1 MTVRSLRPS
10 SEGIVPVELA
20 ARLTLALA
28 VLLVAFEVISGALWT
43 PTLRVLYVAM
53 AVVVAAA
60 VTLTSL
66 SERQRG
72 WLVVATWLASGW
84 TSLFVAG
91 LREGFIILTVS
102 VALAGA
108 FAGLR
113 GGLAIV
119 ASTVLVAWLAAW
131 FHVGVEPSAPQRF
144 ADSAYSDAWS
154 LQILVFGGLSL
165 MMVVV
170 QSRHAAAVY
179 ASNERA
185 RSFAAVAERSTAA
198 VVFTDLERRMV
209 WVNEAFTRL
218 TGYGVEDA
226 VGQTPGSLLQGPG
239 TDPAEVAR
247 MDGALAAL
255 RPIRVDLVNYRKG
268 GAPYWVRVEVEPYHD
283 EAGVLR
289 GFTGAQQDVTSER
302 MSALFDD
309 VERAL
314 LADFA
319 AAPSGSLDTPLVR
332 NLARCEAVSWV
343 RVWRRGP
350 TGLRSIETVLPE
362 SRLGPVMPPAALELS
377 EGFEGVALLAAERDD
392 VPTERA
398 HLAQGGGF
406 RHRLWSGAGADWRA
420 AVTKEGSKARRGRS
434 GSIPSR
440 RSGTRA
446 GLATNGCCWRCCCA
460 WLPSGAK
467 GGSRTVR
474 RRVGSTRRCRSSRCS
489 SFRTDVP

>member
-10 SEGIVPVELA
+10 SEGIVPAELA

-185 RSFAAVAERSTAA
+185 R
-198 VVFTDLERRMV
+198 D
-209 WVNEAFTRL
+209 
-218 TGYGVEDA
+218 
-226 VGQTPGSLLQGPG
+226 
-239 TDPAEVAR
+239 
-247 MDGALAAL
+247 
-255 RPIRVDLVNYRKG
+255 
-268 GAPYWVRVEVEPYHD
+268 
-283 EAGVLR
+283 
-289 GFTGAQQDVTSER
+289 
-302 MSALFDD
+302 
-309 VERAL
+309 
-314 LADFA
+314 
-319 AAPSGSLDTPLVR
+319 
-332 NLARCEAVSWV
+332 
-343 RVWRRGP
+343 
-350 TGLRSIETVLPE
+350 
-362 SRLGPVMPPAALELS
+362 
-377 EGFEGVALLAAERDD
+377 
-392 VPTERA
+392 
-398 HLAQGGGF
+398 
-406 RHRLWSGAGADWRA
+406 
-420 AVTKEGSKARRGRS
+420 
-434 GSIPSR
+434 
-440 RSGTRA
+440 
-446 GLATNGCCWRCCCA
+446 
-460 WLPSGAK
+460 
-467 GGSRTVR
+467 
-474 RRVGSTRRCRSSRCS
+474 
-489 SFRTDVP
+489 